1 MSNSD
6 QLKMHSPNLVDAN
19 IEKIA
24 VLFPNCVTEVE
35 AENGE
40 LKKTIDFDLLKQELS
55 QVIVE
60 GEQERYRLD
69 WVGKKE
75 SILTANAPIAK
86 TLRPCREESVNFD
99 TTENLFIEG
108 DNLEALKL
116 LQENY
121 LGKVKMIY
129 IDPPYNT
136 GNDFIYE
143 DDFAESTDEFFE
155 RSNQVD
161 EDGNRLIANTDSNGR
176 FHSDWLSMMYSRLKL
191 ARNLLSDQGVLF
203 CSIGEVE
210 VDSLAKLIKEIFGEN
225 NFLTIIP
232 RLMKTGGAKGKF
244 FSPSVDYILVCT
256 KNIESTLPFRAPL
269 TEEQIQIFYNKK
281 EIEGKRKGELFGEE
295 RLFKASLDAR
305 PNQRYWIECP
315 DGSFCIPPG
324 NKFPKK
330 LIQGEKVLPSSDDK
344 VWKWIYPR
352 FKEEFD
358 KGNIVFKET
367 ATSGLVDQDGK
378 QSKWNIYNKVWL
390 LDQQEKGVVPSNYLN
405 KFENR
410 QSSAELKKL
419 EIPFDFAKPTSL
431 LIYLT
436 QICRLKDQDIVLD
449 FFAGSGSFADAIMQL
464 SIKESKKLKYILV
477 QIPQESMDDS
487 EEYKLGYKNIA
498 EISKERIRRAGKK
511 IIEDNASTEG
521 IENLDI
527 GFRVLKIDSTNMKDV
542 YYTPDSYK
550 QVDILDL
557 ADHIKEDRTSEDL
570 LFQVMLDWGLE
581 LSLPIERKT
590 IQGKEVFY
598 VAGNSLVACFDE
610 INFAMV
616 DEIAQDKPLR
626 VVSAERAIQ
635 LDHDKTNVKERF
647 KQLSPETEIKFI

>member
-1 MSNSD
+1 MD
-6 QLKMHSPNLVDAN
+6 KLKMHSPNLVDSN

-24 VLFPNCVTEVE
+24 ALFPNCVTE
-35 AENGE
+35 AQGENGK
-40 LKKTIDFDLLKQELS
+40 LKKAIDFDLLKQELS
-55 QVIVE
+55 QVLVE

-155 RSNQVD
+155 RSNQTD
-161 EDGNRLIANTDSNGR
+161 EEGNKLVANTDSNGR

-191 ARNLLSDQGVLF
+191 AKNLLKDNGVIYI
-203 CSIGEVE
+203 SIHDVE
-210 VDSLAKLIKEIFGEN
+210 VHNLKKMCDEIFGEK
-225 NFLTIIP
+225 NFSGQITWKSRVKPVNI
-232 RLMKTGGAKGKF
+232 GEAKFRPQKEI
-244 FSPSVDYILVCT
+244 DYVLVYT
-256 KNIESTLPFRAPL
+256 KNYISNTFFPIFSGESRSYPHELHGRKYRLATILKSNRGSNYRASMVFEVDNYSPPDGQRWQAGENEIKKLLSSGHLEFKNGTPFRRYFED
-269 TEEQIQIFYNKK
+269 EEGAEHVPFYCYMDGKWSSTS
-281 EIEGKRKGELFGEE
+281 EEGKHILNALVGDGHGFDTVKPVQLIKT
-295 RLFKASLDAR
+295 LIKATTEYD
-305 PNQRYWIECP
+305 N
-315 DGSFCIPPG
+315 D
-324 NKFPKK
+324 
-330 LIQGEKVLPSSDDK
+330 
-344 VWKWIYPR
+344 
-352 FKEEFD
+352 
-358 KGNIVFKET
+358 
-367 ATSGLVDQDGK
+367 
-378 QSKWNIYNKVWL
+378 
-390 LDQQEKGVVPSNYLN
+390 
-405 KFENR
+405 
-410 QSSAELKKL
+410 
-419 EIPFDFAKPTSL
+419 
-431 LIYLT
+431 
-436 QICRLKDQDIVLD
+436 DIVLD
-449 FFAGSGSFADAIMQL
+449 FFGGSGTTAQALFEL
-464 SIKESKKLKYILV
+464 NKEDNGNRKLILV
-477 QIPQESMDDS
+477 QIKEEADSTKTQLYKYISDLTKMRINQVIMDL
-487 EEYKLGYKNIA
+487 YKEDEKPKTYGY
-498 EISKERIRRAGKK
+498 R
-511 IIEDNASTEG
+511 
-521 IENLDI
+521 
-527 GFRVLKIDSTNMKDV
+527 FLKIDSTNMKDV
-542 YYTPDSYK
+542 YYTPDAYK

-581 LSLPIERKT
+581 LSLPIERKI

-635 LDHDKTNVKERF
+635 LDHDKTNIKERF
-647 KQLSPETEIKFI
+647 KQLSPETEVKFI

>member
-1 MSNSD
+1 MSQQD
-6 QLKMHSPNLVDAN
+6 QLKMHSPNLVDQN
-19 IEKIA
+19 IDKIA
-24 VLFPNCVTEVE
+24 ALFPNCITE
-35 AENGE
+35 AQGENGE
-40 LKKTIDFDLLKQELS
+40 LKKAIDFDLLKQELS
-55 QVIVE
+55 QVLVE
-60 GEQERYRLD
+60 GKQERYRLD

-155 RSNQVD
+155 RSNQTD
-161 EDGNRLIANTDSNGR
+161 EEGNKLVANTDSNGR

-191 ARNLLSDQGVLF
+191 ARNLLKENGVIF
-203 CSIGEVE
+203 ISCDDNEVHNLRKIC
-210 VDSLAKLIKEIFGEN
+210 DEIFGANQLIAQICHKARASISNDKIISGNHNHILLFSKNLDEVFKN
-225 NFLTIIP
+225 RKNIGLEPDLTGFSNPDNDIRGP
-232 RLMKTGGAKGKF
+232 WKNSPVDGPGGAKKGNPFYEFLGVTGYFRYSKETMQRKF
-244 FSPSVDYILVCT
+244 NDGLIVKTANGLQQKYFLKDAQASRKTDTTWWDNAGLTSSATRNLQ
-256 KNIESTLPFRAPL
+256 TLM
-269 TEEQIQIFYNKK
+269 
-281 EIEGKRKGELFGEE
+281 EGKTFDTPKPIELIK
-295 RLFKASLDAR
+295 RMLKLFTFNDKSDQ
-305 PNQRYWIECP
+305 P
-315 DGSFCIPPG
+315 
-324 NKFPKK
+324 
-330 LIQGEKVLPSSDDK
+330 LI
-344 VWKWIYPR
+344 
-352 FKEEFD
+352 
-358 KGNIVFKET
+358 
-367 ATSGLVDQDGK
+367 
-378 QSKWNIYNKVWL
+378 
-390 LDQQEKGVVPSNYLN
+390 
-405 KFENR
+405 
-410 QSSAELKKL
+410 
-419 EIPFDFAKPTSL
+419 
-431 LIYLT
+431 
-436 QICRLKDQDIVLD
+436 LD
-449 FFAGSGSFADAIMQL
+449 FFAGSSTTAHAVLELNEEDNGNRRFIMVQIDESIDAIKQKEAL
-464 SIKESKKLKYILV
+464 EYCIKQNLKSTISAL
-477 QIPQESMDDS
+477 
-487 EEYKLGYKNIA
+487 
-498 EISKERIRRAGKK
+498 SKERIRRAGQK
-511 IIEDNASTEG
+511 ILTENAEKDG

-542 YYTPDSYK
+542 YYTPDAYT
-550 QVDILDL
+550 QADILDL

-635 LDHDKTNVKERF
+635 LDHDKTNIKERF
-647 KQLSPETEIKFI
+647 KQLSPETEVKFI

>member
-1 MSNSD
+1 MSD
-6 QLKMHSPNLVDAN
+6 QLKMHSPNLVDSN
-19 IEKIA
+19 IAKIA
-24 VLFPNCVTEVE
+24 ALFPNCVTESQG
-35 AENGE
+35 ENGE
-40 LKKTIDFDLLKQELS
+40 LKKAVDFDLLKQELS
-55 QVIVE
+55 QVLVE

-86 TLRPCREESVNFD
+86 TLRPCRDESVNFD
-99 TTENLFIEG
+99 KTENLFIEG

-161 EDGNRLIANTDSNGR
+161 EEGNKLVANTDSNGR

-191 ARNLLSDQGVLF
+191 ARNLLTENGVIVASIDDNEINSLKNLF
-203 CSIGEVE
+203 N
-210 VDSLAKLIKEIFGEN
+210 EIFGEN
-225 NFLTIIP
+225 NFLAQIVWEKIYTTKNDSAQFSNSHEYLLIFAKNISLLEMNLLPRTAEMDARYTNPDNDPRGPWKAIP
-232 RLMKTGGAKGKF
+232 LYAKGERKNGRYEVV
-244 FSPSVDYILVCT
+244 SP
-256 KNIESTLPFRAPL
+256 A
-269 TEEQIQIFYNKK
+269 
-281 EIEGKRKGELFGEE
+281 GKRHLPGPDSHWLYSKSDTEKYIADNRIYFGKDGTAQPNVKRFLSEVQQGT
-295 RLFKASLDAR
+295 KAKSI
-305 PNQRYWIECP
+305 WFHKEV
-315 DGSFCIPPG
+315 GS
-324 NKFPKK
+324 N
-330 LIQGEKVLPSSDDK
+330 D
-344 VWKWIYPR
+344 
-352 FKEEFD
+352 
-358 KGNIVFKET
+358 
-367 ATSGLVDQDGK
+367 
-378 QSKWNIYNKVWL
+378 
-390 LDQQEKGVVPSNYLN
+390 
-405 KFENR
+405 
-410 QSSAELKKL
+410 SAKRELKSIYGL
-419 EIPFDFAKPTSL
+419 DVPFDFPKPTTLINRL
-431 LIYLT
+431 LHLFTSSKNGDLI
-436 QICRLKDQDIVLD
+436 LD
-449 FFAGSGSFADAIMQL
+449 FFAGSGTTGHAVLNRNIKDNGNRKFILIQL
-464 SIKESKKLKYILV
+464 DDEIGTNAKAKEQGFKKLSEIAIDRLRKVIST
-477 QIPQESMDDS
+477 IDD
-487 EEYKLGYKNIA
+487 K
-498 EISKERIRRAGKK
+498 KE
-511 IIEDNASTEG
+511 
-521 IENLDI
+521 I

-542 YYTPDSYK
+542 YYTPDAYK

-581 LSLPIERKT
+581 LSLPIERKI

-635 LDHDKTNVKERF
+635 LDHDKTNIKERF
-647 KQLSPETEIKFI
+647 KQLSPETEVKFI